1 MTAPIRLP
9 EIGAGQATL
18 SVSCWLV
25 DTGELVDL
33 GDRVVELVTAS
44 STFDVPAPVA
54 GRLSRIDKP
63 LDAAYWRDHLRH
75 SVLFA
80 DSVQHCYDGGSR
92 IFLEVGPNPVLLVVG
107 VGVAADTR

>member
-9 EIGAGQATL
+9 EIGAGQAPL

-25 DTGELVDL
+25 DTGDLVDR
-33 GDRVVELVTAS
+33 GDRVVELVPAS

-63 LDAAYWRDHLRH
+63 LDTDVA
-75 SVLFA
+75 
-80 DSVQHCYDGGSR
+80 
-92 IFLEVGPNPVLLVVG
+92 VGDILGWIEPEPG
-107 VGVAADTR
+107 T

>member
-9 EIGAGQATL
+9 EIGAGQAPL

-25 DTGELVDL
+25 DTGDLVDR

-63 LDAAYWRDHLRH
+63 LDTDVA
-75 SVLFA
+75 
-80 DSVQHCYDGGSR
+80 
-92 IFLEVGPNPVLLVVG
+92 VGDILGWIEPEPG
-107 VGVAADTR
+107 A

>member
-25 DTGELVDL
+25 DTGE
-33 GDRVVELVTAS
+33 VVELVTAS

-63 LDAAYWRDHLRH
+63 LDADVA
-75 SVLFA
+75 
-80 DSVQHCYDGGSR
+80 
-92 IFLEVGPNPVLLVVG
+92 VGDILGWIEPEPG
-107 VGVAADTR
+107 T

>member
-9 EIGAGQATL
+9 EIGAGQAAL

-63 LDAAYWRDHLRH
+63 LDADVA
-75 SVLFA
+75 
-80 DSVQHCYDGGSR
+80 
-92 IFLEVGPNPVLLVVG
+92 VGDILGWIEPEPG
-107 VGVAADTR
+107 T

>member
-9 EIGAGQATL
+9 EIGAGQAVL

-25 DTGELVDL
+25 DTGDLVDR

-54 GRLSRIDKP
+54 GRLARIDKP
-63 LDAAYWRDHLRH
+63 LDTDVA
-75 SVLFA
+75 
-80 DSVQHCYDGGSR
+80 
-92 IFLEVGPNPVLLVVG
+92 VGDILGWIEPEPG
-107 VGVAADTR
+107 T

>member
-9 EIGAGQATL
+9 EIGAGQAAL

-25 DTGELVDL
+25 DTGDLVDL

-54 GRLSRIDKP
+54 GRLSLIDKP
-63 LDAAYWRDHLRH
+63 LDADVA
-75 SVLFA
+75 
-80 DSVQHCYDGGSR
+80 
-92 IFLEVGPNPVLLVVG
+92 VGDILGWIEPEPG
-107 VGVAADTR
+107 T

>member
-9 EIGAGQATL
+9 EIGAGQAPL

-25 DTGELVDL
+25 DTGDLVDR

-63 LDAAYWRDHLRH
+63 LDTDVA
-75 SVLFA
+75 
-80 DSVQHCYDGGSR
+80 
-92 IFLEVGPNPVLLVVG
+92 VGDILGWIEPEPE
-107 VGVAADTR
+107 T